1 MKLSIYTIHDSAAQA
16 YLAPFFLHN
25 DGLAIRAF
33 QDNVNS
39 TEENNISKHP
49 EQFAMFKIGE
59 MDDQTGVITAPPS
72 PKHITGGLEVKNPT
86 PEDNILTEIKALKGY
101 LKTQPELKAIVNG

>member
-59 MDDQTGVITAPPS
+59 MDDQTGVITALPS

-86 PEDNILTEIKALKGY
+86 PEDNTLTEIKALKSY

>member
-1 MKLSIYTIHDSAAQA
+1 MKLSIYSIHDSAAQA

-49 EQFAMFKIGE
+49 EQFALYKIGE
-59 MDDQTGVITAPPS
+59 MDDQNGVITALPS
-72 PKHITGGLEVKNPT
+72 PKFLTGGVELLNPT
-86 PEDNILTEIKALKGY
+86 TESDILAEIKSIKAY
-101 LKTQPELKAIVNG
+101 LKVQPELKEVING

>member
-1 MKLSIYTIHDSAAQA
+1 MKLSIYSIHDSAAQA

-49 EQFAMFKIGE
+49 EQFALFKIGE
-59 MDDQTGVITAPPS
+59 MDDQSGVITALPS
-72 PKHITGGLEVKNPT
+72 PKLLTGGVELKNPT
-86 PEDNILTEIKALKGY
+86 PESDLLAEIKSIKAY
-101 LKTQPELKAIVNG
+101 LKVQPELKEVING

>member
-59 MDDQTGVITAPPS
+59 MDDQTGVITALPS
-72 PKHITGGLEVKNPT
+72 SKHITGGLEVKNPT
-86 PEDNILTEIKALKGY
+86 PEDNILTEIKALKSY